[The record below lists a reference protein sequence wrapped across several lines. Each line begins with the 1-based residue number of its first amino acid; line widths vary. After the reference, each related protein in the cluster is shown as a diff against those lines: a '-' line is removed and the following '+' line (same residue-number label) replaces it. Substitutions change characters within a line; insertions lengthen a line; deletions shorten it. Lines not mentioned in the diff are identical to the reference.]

1 MCRGK
6 LCEKMKII
14 WNKFSPKKLW
24 KIKLKLDDWINEG
37 NFANFFLFS
46 LPRQFSVCLSF
57 RQEETWRKNAKK
69 KSLCFMWK
77 TYSTRTFSKASSPT
91 YACHKVYISIKDRWI
106 LSRQSEKYICR
117 HFKNLAWYRVII
129 YFGFKSFTLDFDPIP
144 FPCLPHITATLA
156 WLPHRSAHILLPS
169 VRSELSK

>member
-6 LCEKMKII
+6 RCEKMKII

-37 NFANFFLFS
+37 KFSNFFLFS
-46 LPRQFSVCLSF
+46 LPRRFPFAFLSDKKQHEGKTQ
-57 RQEETWRKNAKK
+57 RRKVYV
-69 KSLCFMWK
+69 LCGKHIPREHPPAPPPSAF
-77 TYSTRTFSKASSPT
+77 
-91 YACHKVYISIKDRWI
+91 HKVYISIKDRWI
-106 LSRQSEKYICR
+106 LSRQSEKYICQ

-129 YFGFKSFTLDFDPIP
+129 IYFGFYSNPLSVSP
-144 FPCLPHITATLA
+144 PHNSNIS